1 MSSLLREEMQRVL
14 FRPAKQR
21 LVEFIEIE
29 EASNGRHFLCVS
41 VAKHKVVQLSIV
53 QCQISLSTMESKSK
67 KSQTKRSR
75 IQDCYRRT
83 EIWSLH
89 DLTLVDGRDPDVDDP
104 CFLLHFDKVRTVTAI
119 TCSAKYAIVRA
130 LVALSDQYC
139 QRSLNL
145 QNFDWTYIKPTSFY
159 SNRGDC
165 VVLTQICFYAFN
177 LPPKCAERGQPG
189 KMHIKS
195 IIIEG
200 FKSYAQRT
208 EINGFDPLFNAI
220 TGLNG
225 SGKSN
230 ILDSICFLLGISNL
244 THVRASNLQDLV
256 YKNGQGGITKATVSI
271 TFDNSNKSQS
281 PLGFETHDE
290 ITVTRQVVIGGR
302 NKYLINGVNANNTRV
317 QDLFCSV
324 GLNVN
329 NPHFLIM
336 QGRITKVLNMKP
348 PEILAMIEEAA
359 GTRMYECKKINTQK
373 TIEKKE
379 AKLKE
384 IQTILDEEITPTMQ
398 QLQEERSSYLEYQK
412 LMREIQHLTRLY
424 VAWLFVCAEETKMK
438 SAENL
443 KVMQDNITKMQASM
457 AENESKV
464 RELSAQIQE
473 LQLKKDQEVSGVLKT
488 LEETL
493 ADAKRVDAKAQSAL
507 DLKKQNLKDET
518 KKRKELVKSMEE
530 DKKML
535 VVKEKEVSK
544 VTEQLQAL
552 QEEGQKDSAALEAA
566 EQHFRAVSAGLS
578 TNEDGEEATLAG
590 QMMTCK
596 NDISKAD
603 TEAKQAQM
611 TLKHAQAE
619 LKTKQAEVKKM
630 DSGYKKDQDALQA
643 VRGNREKLQAEM
655 AKLSYE
661 DGKEESLLDNRRQL
675 SREVSKLKETYERLV
690 SRFPN
695 LRFDYKD
702 PERGWDRS
710 KVKGLLANLITVQ
723 DVSYATALEV
733 VAGGRLYNIVVDTEV
748 TGKKLLEKGELERR
762 YTIIPLNKISAR
774 TIDDRVI
781 NAAKGLVGKD
791 NVHTALSLVGYESDL
806 RKAMEY
812 VFGSTLVCDT
822 LDNAKKVAFDKA
834 VKTKTVTLGG
844 DIFDPQG
851 TLSGGAR
858 SQSAS
863 VLSSL
868 QEVKEVRDSLNEK
881 EAQLQDVERQLASLK
896 ATAEKYRHL
905 KQQFELKAE
914 EEQILQAKLQ
924 QSSFHQQQEELER
937 LRKAIEE
944 SEETLRVT
952 KEVQKRAEEKYK
964 VLENKMKNAEAER
977 EKELKAAQQKLN
989 AAKAKADT
997 FNKKLKQR
1005 QQESDAVALELEEL
1019 RREQAGYEQQIQAV
1033 DDAMTAIQEQI
1044 DSMACT
1050 VSQNKEAVQKAQEE
1064 LSQQKEVIMAHDKEL
1079 KGKSTEANKIREQ
1092 NNEIQLKI
1100 KELEHNISK
1109 HRKDSQDAADKV
1121 SRMLEEHDWIHS
1133 ERQFFGQ
1140 PNTSYDFKTNNPREA
1155 GQRLKKLEET
1165 TTKLERNV
1173 NKRAMNMLNEAEERY
1188 NDLMKK
1194 KRIVENDKAKILQTI
1209 KELDQKKNE
1218 ALNVA
1223 WQKVNKDFGSIF
1235 STLLPGATAKLAPP
1249 QGCGVL
1255 EGLEFKV
1262 ALGTTWKENLSEL
1275 SGGQRSLV
1283 ALSLILAMLL
1293 FKPAPIYIL
1302 DEVDAALDLSHT
1314 QNIGQMLRT
1323 HFRHSQFVVVSLK
1336 DGMFTNANVLFKTK
1350 FVDGMSTVSRTALS
1364 QSDGNIPQKD
1374 QDVARQKDKRNKQL
1388 ISKAVH

>member
-1 MSSLLREEMQRVL
+1 
-14 FRPAKQR
+14 
-21 LVEFIEIE
+21 
-29 EASNGRHFLCVS
+29 
-41 VAKHKVVQLSIV
+41 
-53 QCQISLSTMESKSK
+53 
-67 KSQTKRSR
+67 
-75 IQDCYRRT
+75 
-83 EIWSLH
+83 
-89 DLTLVDGRDPDVDDP
+89 
-104 CFLLHFDKVRTVTAI
+104 
-119 TCSAKYAIVRA
+119 
-130 LVALSDQYC
+130 
-139 QRSLNL
+139 
-145 QNFDWTYIKPTSFY
+145 
-159 SNRGDC
+159 
-165 VVLTQICFYAFN
+165 
-177 LPPKCAERGQPG
+177 
-189 KMHIKS
+189 MHIKS

-244 THVRASNLQDLV
+244 SHVRASNLQDLV
-256 YKNGQGGITKATVSI
+256 YKNGQAGITKATVSI

-290 ITVTRQVVIGGR
+290 ITITRQVVIGGR

-359 GTRMYECKKINTQK
+359 GTRMYECKKISAQK

-398 QLQEERSSYLEYQK
+398 KLQEERSSYLEYQK
-412 LMREIQHLTRLY
+412 LMREIQHLSRLY
-424 VAWLFVCAEETKMK
+424 VAWLFVCAEETKTK

-443 KVMQDNITKMQASM
+443 RMMQENIAKMQASI
-457 AENESKV
+457 AENEGKV
-464 RELSAQIQE
+464 KELTAQIRELQK
-473 LQLKKDQEVSGVLKT
+473 KKDQEVNGVLKT
-488 LEETL
+488 LEESL
-493 ADAKRVDAKAQSAL
+493 AEVQRVDAKAQSSL
-507 DLKKQNLKDET
+507 DVKKQNLKDET
-518 KKRKELVKSMEE
+518 KKKMELVKSMEE
-530 DKKML
+530 DKKVL
-535 VVKEKEVSK
+535 VVKEKEVAK
-544 VTEQLQAL
+544 FTQQLQAL
-552 QEEGQKDSAALEAA
+552 QEEGQKDNAALEVA

-596 NDISKAD
+596 NDMSKAD

-611 TLKHAQAE
+611 ALNHAQAE

-630 DSGYKKDQDALQA
+630 DSGYKKDQDTYNALKS
-643 VRGNREKLQAEM
+643 NREKLQAEM
-655 AKLSYE
+655 EKLNYE
-661 DGKEESLLDNRRQL
+661 DGMEERLLDQKKRL
-675 SREVSKLKETYERLV
+675 SREVAKLKETYESLV

-695 LRFDYKD
+695 LRFNYKD

-710 KVKGLLANLITVQ
+710 KVKGLLANLISVS

-748 TGKKLLEKGELERR
+748 TGKKLLDKGELQRR
-762 YTIIPLNKISAR
+762 YTIIPLNKISAK
-774 TIDDRVI
+774 TLNDRVV
-781 NAAKGLVGKD
+781 NTAKSLVGEN

-822 LDNAKKVAFDKA
+822 LDNAKKVAFDKQ
-834 VKTKTVTLGG
+834 VMTKTVTLGG

-858 SQSAS
+858 SQTGS
-863 VLSSL
+863 VLASL
-868 QEVKEVRDSLNEK
+868 QSLKDVQDQLIEK
-881 EAQLQDVERQLASLK
+881 EKQLKETEVQLASVK
-896 ATAEKYRHL
+896 TTAEKYRQL
-905 KQQFELKAE
+905 KQQFELKVQD
-914 EEQILQAKLQ
+914 EQILQAKLQ
-924 QSSFHQQQEELER
+924 QSSFHQQEEELER

-944 SEETLRVT
+944 SEEKLKST
-952 KEVQKRAEEKYK
+952 KEVQKRAGEKYK
-964 VLENKMKNAEAER
+964 MLENKMKNAEAER

-989 AAKAKADT
+989 AAKSKADA
-997 FNKKLKQR
+997 FQKKLKQK

-1019 RREQAGYEQQIQAV
+1019 RREQTGYEEQIQAV
-1033 DDAMTAIQEQI
+1033 EEAMKAIQEQI
-1044 DSMACT
+1044 DTMSST
-1050 VSQNKEAVQKAQEE
+1050 VSQNKDAVRKAQEE
-1064 LSQQKEVIMAHDKEL
+1064 LDKQKEVIMSQDKEL
-1079 KGKSTEANKIREQ
+1079 KGKSSEANKISEQ
-1092 NNEIQLKI
+1092 NNELQLKI
-1100 KELEHNISK
+1100 KEMDHKISK
-1109 HRKDSQDAADKV
+1109 HHKESQDAADKV
-1121 SRMLEEHDWIHS
+1121 SRMLEEHDWIQS
-1133 ERQFFGQ
+1133 ERHLFGQ
-1140 PNTSYDFKTNNPREA
+1140 PNSSYDFKTNNPQEA

-1188 NDLMKK
+1188 NELMKK

-1209 KELDQKKNE
+1209 AELDQKKNE
-1218 ALNVA
+1218 ALNLA
-1223 WQKVNKDFGSIF
+1223 WQKVNKDFSSIF
-1235 STLLPGATAKLAPP
+1235 STLLPGAMAKLSPP

-1262 ALGTTWKENLSEL
+1262 ALGNTWKENLTEL

-1323 HFRHSQFVVVSLK
+1323 HFRHSQFIVVSLK

-1350 FVDGMSTVSRTALS
+1350 FVDGMSTVSRSALS
-1364 QSDGNIPQKD
+1364 QSDANLPRKGLDK
-1374 QDVARQKDKRNKQL
+1374 ARQKDKQRTKSTREA
-1388 ISKAVH
+1388 I

>member
-1 MSSLLREEMQRVL
+1 
-14 FRPAKQR
+14 
-21 LVEFIEIE
+21 
-29 EASNGRHFLCVS
+29 
-41 VAKHKVVQLSIV
+41 
-53 QCQISLSTMESKSK
+53 
-67 KSQTKRSR
+67 
-75 IQDCYRRT
+75 
-83 EIWSLH
+83 
-89 DLTLVDGRDPDVDDP
+89 
-104 CFLLHFDKVRTVTAI
+104 
-119 TCSAKYAIVRA
+119 
-130 LVALSDQYC
+130 
-139 QRSLNL
+139 
-145 QNFDWTYIKPTSFY
+145 
-159 SNRGDC
+159 
-165 VVLTQICFYAFN
+165 
-177 LPPKCAERGQPG
+177 
-189 KMHIKS
+189 MHIKS

-244 THVRASNLQDLV
+244 SHVRASNLQDLV

-359 GTRMYECKKINTQK
+359 GTRMYECKKISAQK

-384 IQTILDEEITPTMQ
+384 IQTILDEEITPTMHK
-398 QLQEERSSYLEYQK
+398 LQEERSSYLEYQK
-412 LMREIQHLTRLY
+412 LMREIQHLSRLY
-424 VAWLFVCAEETKMK
+424 VAWLFVCAEETKLK

-443 KVMQDNITKMQASM
+443 KVMQDNIAKMQASM

-464 RELSAQIQE
+464 QELSAQIQQ
-473 LQLKKDQEVSGVLKT
+473 LQKKKDQEVNGVLKS
-488 LEETL
+488 LEEAL
-493 ADAKRVDAKAQSAL
+493 ADVQRVDAKAQSAL

-544 VTEQLQAL
+544 LTEQLQAL
-552 QEEGQKDSAALEAA
+552 QEEGQKDSAALDAA

-596 NDISKAD
+596 NDMSKAD

-630 DSGYKKDQDALQA
+630 DGGYKKDQDTMQA
-643 VRGNREKLQAEM
+643 VRSSREKLEAEL
-655 AKLSYE
+655 AKLNYE
-661 DGKEESLLDNRRQL
+661 DGKEESLLDKRRQL
-675 SREVSKLKETYERLV
+675 SREVAKLKETYERLV

-695 LRFDYKD
+695 LRFEYKD

-710 KVKGLLANLITVQ
+710 KVKGLLANLITVH
-723 DVSYATALEV
+723 DVSYATGLEV

-748 TGKKLLEKGELERR
+748 TGKKLLEKGELQRR
-762 YTIIPLNKISAR
+762 YTIIPLNKISAK
-774 TIDDRVI
+774 TLNDKVV
-781 NAAKGLVGKD
+781 NAAKSLVGAD

-822 LDNAKKVAFDKA
+822 LDNAKKVAFDKQ
-834 VKTKTVTLGG
+834 VMTKTVTLGG

-858 SQSAS
+858 SHSAS

-868 QEVKEVRDSLNEK
+868 QELKEVRDNLNGK
-881 EAQLQDVERQLASLK
+881 EAQLQDTERQLASLK
-896 ATAEKYRHL
+896 GTAEKYHQL
-905 KQQFELKAE
+905 KQQYELKVE

-989 AAKAKADT
+989 AAKAKADA
-997 FNKKLKQR
+997 FNKKLKQK

-1033 DDAMTAIQEQI
+1033 DEATTAIQEQI

-1050 VSQNKEAVQKAQEE
+1050 VSQNKEAVRKAQEE
-1064 LSQQKEVIMAHDKEL
+1064 LTQQKEVIMAQDKEL

-1092 NNEIQLKI
+1092 NNEVQLKI

-1109 HRKDSQDAADKV
+1109 HRKDSQEAAAKV
-1121 SRMLEEHDWIHS
+1121 SRMLEEHDWIQS

-1165 TTKLERNV
+1165 TAKLERNV

-1209 KELDQKKNE
+1209 EELDQKKNE
-1218 ALNVA
+1218 ALNLA

-1255 EGLEFKV
+1255 DGLEFKV
-1262 ALGTTWKENLSEL
+1262 ALGNTWKENLTEL

-1364 QSDGNIPQKD
+1364 QSDANPPQKG
-1374 QDVARQKDKRNKQL
+1374 QDKARQKDKRNKQL
-1388 ISKAVH
+1388 IS

>member
-1 MSSLLREEMQRVL
+1 
-14 FRPAKQR
+14 
-21 LVEFIEIE
+21 
-29 EASNGRHFLCVS
+29 
-41 VAKHKVVQLSIV
+41 
-53 QCQISLSTMESKSK
+53 
-67 KSQTKRSR
+67 
-75 IQDCYRRT
+75 
-83 EIWSLH
+83 
-89 DLTLVDGRDPDVDDP
+89 
-104 CFLLHFDKVRTVTAI
+104 
-119 TCSAKYAIVRA
+119 
-130 LVALSDQYC
+130 
-139 QRSLNL
+139 
-145 QNFDWTYIKPTSFY
+145 
-159 SNRGDC
+159 
-165 VVLTQICFYAFN
+165 
-177 LPPKCAERGQPG
+177 
-189 KMHIKS
+189 MHIKS
-195 IIIEG
+195 IIVEG

-230 ILDSICFLLGISNL
+230 ILDSICFLLGITNL

-271 TFDNSNKSQS
+271 TFDNANKSQS

-359 GTRMYECKKINTQK
+359 GTRMYECKKISAQK

-384 IQTILDEEITPTMQ
+384 IQNILDEEITPTMHK
-398 QLQEERSSYLEYQK
+398 LQEERSSFLEYQK

-424 VAWLFVCAEETKMK
+424 VAWLFVCAEETKLK

-443 KVMQDNITKMQASM
+443 KEMKDNITKMQGSI
-457 AENESKV
+457 AENEMKLQ
-464 RELSAQIQE
+464 ELSVQIQE
-473 LQLKKDQEVSGVLKT
+473 LQKKRDEEVNGILKS
-488 LEETL
+488 LEEKL
-493 ADAKRVDAKAQSAL
+493 ADVQRVDAKAQSAL
-507 DLKKQNLKDET
+507 DLKKQNLKDEA

-544 VTEQLQAL
+544 MKEQLQAL
-552 QEEGQKDSAALEAA
+552 QEEGQNDSAALEAA
-566 EQHFRAVSAGLS
+566 EQRFKAVSAGLS

-596 NDISKAD
+596 NDMSKAD

-619 LKTKQAEVKKM
+619 LKSKQAEVKKM

-643 VRGNREKLQAEM
+643 VRSSREKLQAELT
-655 AKLSYE
+655 KLNYE
-661 DGKEESLLDNRRQL
+661 DGKEESLLGNRRQL
-675 SREVSKLKETYERLV
+675 SREVAKLKETYERLV

-710 KVKGLLANLITVQ
+710 KVKGLLANLITVH
-723 DVSYATALEV
+723 DVCYATGLEV

-748 TGKKLLEKGELERR
+748 TGKKLLEKGELQRR
-762 YTIIPLNKISAR
+762 YTIIPLNKISAK
-774 TIDDRVI
+774 TLNDKVV
-781 NAAKGLVGKD
+781 NAAKSLVGKD

-812 VFGSTLVCDT
+812 VFGSSLVCDT
-822 LDNAKKVAFDKA
+822 LDNAKKVAFDKQ
-834 VKTKTVTLGG
+834 VMTKTVTLGG
-844 DIFDPQG
+844 DVFDPQG

-863 VLSSL
+863 VLASL
-868 QEVKEVRDSLNEK
+868 QELKEVRDNLNDK
-881 EAQLQDVERQLASLK
+881 EAQLEDAERQLAGLK
-896 ATAEKYRHL
+896 GTAEKYRQL
-905 KQQFELKAE
+905 KQQYELKVEA
-914 EEQILQAKLQ
+914 EQILEAKLQ

-952 KEVQKRAEEKYK
+952 NELQKRAEEKYK

-989 AAKAKADT
+989 AAKSKADA
-997 FNKKLKQR
+997 FNKKLKQKH
-1005 QQESDAVALELEEL
+1005 QESDAVALELEEL
-1019 RREQAGYEQQIQAV
+1019 LREQSGYEQQIQAV
-1033 DDAMTAIQEQI
+1033 DEAMATIQEQI
-1044 DSMACT
+1044 DSMAST
-1050 VSQNKEAVQKAQEE
+1050 VSQNKEAVRHAQEE
-1064 LSQQKEVIMAHDKEL
+1064 LAKHKKVIVAQEKDL
-1079 KGKSTEANKIREQ
+1079 KVKDTEANKIREQ
-1092 NNEIQLKI
+1092 NNEVQLKI

-1165 TTKLERNV
+1165 TNKLERNV

-1194 KRIVENDKAKILQTI
+1194 KRIVENDKTKILQTI

-1218 ALNVA
+1218 ALNLA

-1235 STLLPGATAKLAPP
+1235 STLLPGATAKLTPP

-1262 ALGTTWKENLSEL
+1262 ALGTTWKENLGEL

-1323 HFRHSQFVVVSLK
+1323 HFTHSQFIVVSLK

-1350 FVDGMSTVSRTALS
+1350 FVDGMSTVTRTALS
-1364 QSDGNIPQKD
+1364 QSDANRPQKHHEK
-1374 QDVARQKDKRNKQL
+1374 ASQKNKKNKQL
-1388 ISKAVH
+1388 IS

>member
-1 MSSLLREEMQRVL
+1 
-14 FRPAKQR
+14 
-21 LVEFIEIE
+21 
-29 EASNGRHFLCVS
+29 
-41 VAKHKVVQLSIV
+41 
-53 QCQISLSTMESKSK
+53 
-67 KSQTKRSR
+67 
-75 IQDCYRRT
+75 
-83 EIWSLH
+83 
-89 DLTLVDGRDPDVDDP
+89 
-104 CFLLHFDKVRTVTAI
+104 
-119 TCSAKYAIVRA
+119 
-130 LVALSDQYC
+130 
-139 QRSLNL
+139 
-145 QNFDWTYIKPTSFY
+145 
-159 SNRGDC
+159 
-165 VVLTQICFYAFN
+165 
-177 LPPKCAERGQPG
+177 
-189 KMHIKS
+189 MHIKS
-195 IIIEG
+195 IIIDG

-244 THVRASNLQDLV
+244 TQVRASNLQDLV
-256 YKNGQGGITKATVSI
+256 YKNGQAGITKATVSI

-359 GTRMYECKKINTQK
+359 GTRMYECKKISAQK

-384 IQTILDEEITPTMQ
+384 IQTILEEEITPTMEK
-398 QLQEERSSYLEYQK
+398 LKEERSSYLEYQK

-424 VAWLFVCAEETKMK
+424 VAWLFVCAEETKVK
-438 SAENL
+438 SAEGL
-443 KVMQDNITKMQASM
+443 QVMQDKISQMQGTM
-457 AENESKV
+457 AENGRKV
-464 RELSAQIQE
+464 QELSTQIHE
-473 LQLKKDQEVSGVLKT
+473 LQKTRDKEVGNVLKE
-488 LEETL
+488 LE
-493 ADAKRVDAKAQSAL
+493 DAVSEVQRVDAKAQSAL

-518 KKRKELVKSMEE
+518 KKRSELVKSMEE
-530 DKKML
+530 DKKMV
-535 VVKEKEVSK
+535 VVKEKEVAK
-544 VTEQLQAL
+544 LQEKLQAL
-552 QEEGQKDSAALEAA
+552 QAEGQENSAALEAA

-578 TNEDGEEATLAG
+578 SNEDGEEATLAG

-596 NDISKAD
+596 NDMSKAD

-630 DSGYKKDQDALQA
+630 DGGYKKDQDTLQVLQA
-643 VRGNREKLQAEM
+643 SKGKLQSELS
-655 AKLSYE
+655 KLNYE
-661 DGKEESLLDNRRQL
+661 DGKEESLLDSRRQL
-675 SREVSKLKETYERLV
+675 SREVSGLKETYERLI

-710 KVKGLLANLITVQ
+710 KVRGLLANLITVK
-723 DVSYATALEV
+723 DVAYATGLEV

-748 TGKKLLEKGELERR
+748 TGKKLLEKGELKRR
-762 YTIIPLNKISAR
+762 YTIIPLNKISAK
-774 TIDDRVI
+774 TLNQTVV
-781 NAAKGLVGKD
+781 NTAKSLVGAD
-791 NVHTALSLVGYESDL
+791 NVHTALSLVGYEEDL
-806 RKAMEY
+806 RRAMEY

-822 LDNAKKVAFDKA
+822 LDNAKKVAFDQR

-868 QEVKEVRDSLNEK
+868 QEVREVGDQLGQKES
-881 EAQLQDVERQLASLK
+881 QLHDVERQLATLK
-896 ATAEKYRHL
+896 GTAEKFRQL
-905 KQQFELKAE
+905 KQQLELKQE

-944 SEETLRVT
+944 SEETLRST
-952 KEVQKRAEEKYK
+952 KEVQKRAGEKYK

-977 EKELKAAQQKLN
+977 EIELKTAQQKLS
-989 AAKAKADT
+989 AAKSKADA
-997 FNKKLKQR
+997 FNKKLKEK
-1005 QQESDAVALELEEL
+1005 QQESEAVNLELEEL
-1019 RREQAGYEQQIQAV
+1019 RREQAGYQQQIQGV
-1033 DDAMTAIQEQI
+1033 DEATKAIQELI
-1044 DSMACT
+1044 DTMAST
-1050 VSQNKEAVQKAQEE
+1050 VAQNKEAVRSAQEK
-1064 LSQQKEVIMAHDKEL
+1064 LSRQKEIIMGQDQDIKE
-1079 KGKSTEANKIREQ
+1079 KTVEANKIREQ
-1092 NNEIQLKI
+1092 TNEAQLKI
-1100 KELEHNISK
+1100 KELEHNINK
-1109 HRKDSQDAADKV
+1109 HKKESQDAAAKV
-1121 SRMLEEHDWIHS
+1121 SRMLEEHDWIS
-1133 ERQFFGQ
+1133 LERRQFGQ
-1140 PNTSYDFKTNNPREA
+1140 PNTAYDFQTNSPKEA

-1165 TTKLERNV
+1165 TSRLERNV

-1194 KRIVENDKAKILQTI
+1194 KRIVENDKSKILQTI
-1209 KELDQKKNE
+1209 EELDQKKNE

-1235 STLLPGATAKLAPP
+1235 STLLPGSDARLAPP

-1255 EGLEFKV
+1255 DGLEFKV
-1262 ALGTTWKENLSEL
+1262 ALGNTWKENLTEL

-1350 FVDGMSTVSRTALS
+1350 FVDGMSMVSRTALS
-1364 QSDGNIPQKD
+1364 QSDVNLPQKGHD
-1374 QDVARQKDKRNKQL
+1374 KPRPKDKRARQL
-1388 ISKAVH
+1388 IG